1 MLRSKLRLLLLSV
14 LLGAVLLNVGSS
26 WGQGNSNAN
35 SKGTGQKYVTLDL
48 NNVDIRL
55 FIQYIS
61 ELSGKNFILDN
72 AVQGKVTV
80 LSPQKISE
88 EDAYRV
94 FESVLEVN
102 GFTTV
107 PAGSAIK
114 IVPSVSARSKSIDTI
129 SPTTGSENADKLVTQ
144 LVPLKYS
151 SPDEVKKVL
160 APLVSKSSVITSH
173 PQSGMLIMTE
183 TLSNIQ
189 RLMKIIE
196 TIDVEYSEEDV
207 AVIPLKNGDS
217 TTVAKI
223 ISTIYQRT
231 SVTNKGNVQKTG
243 LRIVPYERVNALVVM
258 ADSLELDR
266 IQALVATLDT
276 PVERSVGNIHVYYLQ
291 HADSTELAK
300 VLNALPENQDKQ
312 EEKGKAPS
320 ISQNVKVMPDEE
332 TNALIITASRDE
344 YTVLEDVIKKL
355 DIPRQMVYLEALILE
370 VDTSK
375 DFDVGVEWLFPR
387 GELDDGTGQVT
398 AGFTGNSETP
408 YGAVTGLTAD
418 ELSLPDGFTFGVVKQ
433 GIEIAG
439 ITFPD
444 VSAILRAYRNDTDI
458 NIISTPQILTADNKE
473 AEITVGENVP
483 YITSQNTTNSEQD
496 YTNYEYRDVGTT
508 LKITPQINQA
518 DTLRLEIETTY
529 ERLQANSLELTP
541 TTFNRTATTT
551 VIVNNNDTVVIGGI
565 IGQDSTISEVKIPGF
580 GDIPLL
586 GWLFKTQSTTSV
598 KTNMFIFITPKIVRN
613 PADLAKVTLNKEDE
627 IGKVLPETKK
637 TIYRSTNLGHAPRLA
652 EKGYYKLIDGDYEE
666 ASQYFD
672 EALEIDPNNPYALLN
687 KGVIAEVEGDYDLAY
702 DYYQRVI
709 MIDTSDTATEAS
721 DPEKTGVPLLQI
733 ARENIE
739 KLRQKQREKN

>member
-1 MLRSKLRLLLLSV
+1 MLRSKVKLLLLTI
-14 LLGAVLLNVGSS
+14 LLGGVILSGSNSLGQDNVG
-26 WGQGNSNAN
+26 GNGNAA
-35 SKGTGQKYVTLDL
+35 TRKYVTLDL

-114 IVPSVSARSKSIDTI
+114 IVPSVSARSKSIDTL
-129 SPTTGSENADKLVTQ
+129 SLSTGSKNADKLVTQ
-144 LVPLKYS
+144 LIPLKYS

-196 TIDVEYSEEDV
+196 TIDVEYSAEDV

-231 SVTNKGNVQKTG
+231 SVNSKGKVQKSG
-243 LRIVPYERVNALVVM
+243 IRIVPYERVNALVVM
-258 ADSLELDR
+258 ADSLEIDR
-266 IQALVATLDT
+266 IQALVETLDT

-291 HADSTELAK
+291 HADAEELAK
-300 VLNALPENQDKQ
+300 VLNALPENQEKQ

-320 ISQNVKVMPDEE
+320 ISQNVKVMPDAE

-375 DFDVGVEWLFPR
+375 DFDVGVEWLLPR
-387 GELDDGTGQVT
+387 GELNDGTGQVT
-398 AGFTGNSETP
+398 AGFTGNSDTP
-408 YGAVTGLTAD
+408 YGSVSGLAAE
-418 ELSLPDGFTFGVVKQ
+418 ELSLPNGFSFGVVKQ

-444 VSAILRAYRNDTDI
+444 ISAILRAYKSDSDI

-483 YITSQNTTNSEQD
+483 YITSQNTTDSTQD

-518 DTLRLEIETTY
+518 DTLRLEIKTSI
-529 ERLQANSLELTP
+529 ERLKANSLELTP
-541 TTFNRTATTT
+541 TTFNRSASTT

-565 IGQDSTISEVKIPGF
+565 IGQDTILSEVKVPGF
-580 GDIPLL
+580 GDIPFL
-586 GWLFKTQSTTSV
+586 GWLFKTQSTASV

-613 PADLAKVTLNKEDE
+613 PADLAKVTLDKEDE

-637 TIYRSTNLGHAPRLA
+637 TIYKSTNLGHAPRLA
-652 EKGYYKLIDGDYEE
+652 EKGYYELIEGNYTE
-666 ASQYFD
+666 ANQYFD
-672 EALEIDPNNPYALLN
+672 EALGIDPNNAYALLN
-687 KGVIAEVEGDYDLAY
+687 KGVIAEVEGDYDMAF

-709 MIDTSDTATEAS
+709 MIDTSDTAMEAS
-721 DPEKTGVPLLQI
+721 DPEKTGYSLLQI

-739 KLRQKQREKN
+739 KLRQKIREQN